1 MRLVFR
7 PELSPEIG
15 TGHLMRCWAL
25 AQACLAQGSEA
36 LFTLHRCPYSLQAR
50 LSQPGI
56 DITELNQPSNTDEL
70 AAAVAR
76 FGAEAVVLDGY
87 GIDSGYRRAVAAL
100 GLPVLAVDDGN
111 LAFPLHA
118 DIVLNSSPA
127 ARGEDYA
134 LSAPAARLLLGP
146 AFAPLRGEFLE
157 PGMVAE
163 RPGSGNRVLVTFGGS
178 DPAGLTLPVSLAL
191 LERLPAEAG
200 LDIVVGAAHAAP
212 APLEQMAATWAARIT
227 LHRNTSQMAALMA
240 ASRLAVSAAGS
251 TLWELASLAVPS
263 VGVVVADNQADRL
276 DVPARDWFLTLDA
289 RHDPQDAAWRIADRA
304 LALWQDSDLRRRQ
317 SERLRSIGVGR
328 RLPEVC
334 AALRRAIEDKR

>member
-25 AQACLAQGSEA
+25 AQTCLAQGCEA
-36 LFTLHRCPYSLQAR
+36 LFALHRCPESLRAR
-50 LSQPGI
+50 VTQPGI
-56 DITELNQPSNTDEL
+56 STTALAQASDTDEL
-70 AAAVAR
+70 AAAAAR
-76 FGAEAVVLDGY
+76 FHAQAVVLDGY
-87 GIDSGYRRAVAAL
+87 GIDSGYRRAVAML
-100 GLPVLAVDDGN
+100 GMPVLAVDDGN
-111 LAFPLHA
+111 LSFPLHA
-118 DIVLNSSPA
+118 DIVLNSSPT

-134 LSAPAARLLLGP
+134 VVAPAARLLLGP
-146 AFAPLRGEFLE
+146 AFAPLRSEFLE
-157 PGMVAE
+157 PCALPE

-178 DPAGLTLPVSLAL
+178 DPTGLTLPVSLAL
-191 LERLPAEAG
+191 LERLPPEAC
-200 LDIVVGAAHAAP
+200 LDIVVGAAHAEP
-212 APLEQMAATWAARIT
+212 APLEQLAATWPARIT
-227 LHRNTSQMAALMA
+227 LHRNSDRMAGLMA
-240 ASRLAVSAAGS
+240 GSRLAVSAAGS

-289 RHDPQDAAWRIADRA
+289 RHDPQDAARRVADRA
-304 LALWQDSDLRRRQ
+304 LALWQDSDLSRTQ

-334 AALRRAIEDKR
+334 AAIRDLIEDRT